1 VRLTIIPVDKNV
13 GIDDVNYLGLDL
25 STCAIPSDVHALQW
39 LDTAGWIEFVGGV
52 PNEDI
57 TVLPD
62 WANCC
67 IGLWQTADY
76 DAHHP
81 ADPLPPTAEENKQ
94 TASGL
99 LYDTDWTTIPDVSDP
114 TRSNP
119 YLSNVQDFVTYRNA
133 VRQYAVYPVAG
144 FIDWPIVPTAV
155 WTNV

>member
-25 STCAIPSDVHALQW
+25 STCNIPEDVHALQW
-39 LDTAGWIEFVGGV
+39 QDVSGWIEYSSPLVENQ
-52 PNEDI
+52 PI
-57 TVLPD
+57 TELPA

-67 IGLWQTADY
+67 VTKWDEANN
-76 DAHHP
+76 P
-81 ADPLPPTAEENKQ
+81 PPPFPVPPTAEENKQ

-155 WTNV
+155 WTSV

>member
-1 VRLTIIPVDKNV
+1 MKLTIIPVDGAV
-13 GIDDVNYLGLDL
+13 GKDEFFYLNLDL
-25 STCAIPSDVHALQW
+25 TSCAIPADVHALQW
-39 LDTAGWIEFVGGV
+39 QDVAGWIEFKEPV
-52 PNEDI
+52 PNQPI
-57 TVLPD
+57 TALPD

-67 IGLWQTADY
+67 LGKWEEENNK
-76 DAHHP
+76 P
-81 ADPLPPTAEENKQ
+81 PPPPVPPTAEENKQ

-119 YLSNVQDFVTYRNA
+119 YLANVQDFVTYRNA

-144 FIDWPIVPTAV
+144 FIDWPTVPTAV